1 MAGRKVT
8 YNISPQFQIIKPLGQ
23 GAYGLVCLAI
33 HKPTRRKVAI
43 KRIEAFVN
51 PLITLRTIRE
61 IKLLDKFKFHENVVQ
76 LLDIQMPRSINDFNE
91 VYIIEEYLPNDLHT
105 IIYKCP
111 LNDDHIQYFI
121 YQILRGLKYIHLSN
135 VIHRDLK
142 PSNILINEDSDL
154 KICDFGLSRLLIDD
168 EDGMDGDSEKA
179 KKFKSSNLTE
189 YVATRWYRAPE
200 IMLSASNYSTAVDT
214 WSVGCILAEMYT
226 GIPLFPGKDFKHQI
240 LLITQLLG
248 NPAYNEEDSKCIRTI
263 RSKQFLQSLLNYPRL
278 EFKSVFENHPS
289 RWQKYGFKEINPLG
303 IDLLERLLVFDP
315 EKRITVQEALEHPY
329 LSQYHDVSD
338 EPTTTK
344 IPPFEFRYDYEHKDD
359 LNTEELKIELYNFIQ
374 FYKEIN
380 CNN

>member
-1 MAGRKVT
+1 MGGRKVT

-43 KRIEAFVN
+43 KRIEAFEN
-51 PLITLRTIRE
+51 PLVTLRTIRE

-76 LLDIQMPRSINDFNE
+76 LLDIQMPKSINEFNE

-105 IIYKCP
+105 IIHKCL
-111 LNDDHIQYFI
+111 LNDDHVQYFI
-121 YQILRGLKYIHLSN
+121 YQILRGLKYIHSSN

-154 KICDFGLSRLLIDD
+154 KICDFGLSRLLVD
-168 EDGMDGDSEKA
+168 EEDPVDGGSKRRQ
-179 KKFKSSNLTE
+179 KQQISNLTE

-200 IMLSASNYSTAVDT
+200 IMLTVSNYSTAVDT
-214 WSVGCILAEMYT
+214 WSVGCILAEMFT
-226 GIPLFPGKDFKHQI
+226 GIPLFPGKDYKHQI

-248 NPAYNEEDSKCIRTI
+248 NPAYNEEESKCIKTI
-263 RSKQFLQSLLNYPRL
+263 RSKQFLQSISNYPRL
-278 EFKSVFENHPS
+278 DFKSVFENHPN
-289 RWQKYGFKEINPLG
+289 RLQKYGFQEINPLG

-315 EKRITVQEALEHPY
+315 KKRITVQEALEHPY
-329 LSQYHDVSD
+329 LAQYHDVSD

-344 IPPFEFRYDYEHKDD
+344 IPPFEFRYDYENKDD
-359 LNTEELKIELYNFIQ
+359 LNTEVLKMELYNFIH

-380 CNN
+380 STS

>member
-1 MAGRKVT
+1 MGGRKVT

-43 KRIEAFVN
+43 KRIEAFEN
-51 PLITLRTIRE
+51 PLVTLRTIRE

-76 LLDIQMPRSINDFNE
+76 LLDIQMPKSINEFNE

-105 IIYKCP
+105 IIHKCL
-111 LNDDHIQYFI
+111 LNDDHVQYFI

-154 KICDFGLSRLLIDD
+154 KICDFGLSRLLVD
-168 EDGMDGDSEKA
+168 EEDPVDGGSKRRQ
-179 KKFKSSNLTE
+179 KQQISNLTE

-200 IMLSASNYSTAVDT
+200 IMLTVSNYSTAVDT
-214 WSVGCILAEMYT
+214 WSVGCILAEMFT
-226 GIPLFPGKDFKHQI
+226 GIPLFPGKDYKHQI

-248 NPAYNEEDSKCIRTI
+248 NPAYNEEESKCIKTI
-263 RSKQFLQSLLNYPRL
+263 RSKQFLQSILNYPRL
-278 EFKSVFENHPS
+278 DFKSVFENHPN
-289 RWQKYGFKEINPLG
+289 RLQKYGFQEINPLG

-315 EKRITVQEALEHPY
+315 KKRITVQEALEHPY
-329 LSQYHDVSD
+329 LAQYHDVSD

-344 IPPFEFRYDYEHKDD
+344 IPPFEFRYDYENKDD
-359 LNTEELKIELYNFIQ
+359 LNTEVLKMELYNFIH

-380 CNN
+380 STS